1 MKSEIKQLKAGLYV
15 VAAIQLCSI
24 AKAQVDTTVRP
35 LTLNGSAT
43 MITLANGNPA
53 LRLTPALTNQAGS
66 AFTTSSV
73 TVNKFRVFFQFRI
86 TSGPGGYGGYGPG
99 DGMALVLQMVAP
111 DALGEGG
118 GSLGYAGI
126 APSIAVEFDTYQ
138 NSFDITEAPRSH
150 GLSAF

>member
-99 DGMALVLQMVAP
+99 DGMALVLQIMKHG
-111 DALGEGG
+111 DACARSKNRRRESG
-118 GSLGYAGI
+118 
-126 APSIAVEFDTYQ
+126 VEK
-138 NSFDITEAPRSH
+138 NVEPVPRRLDRQH
-150 GLSAF
+150 DLLP